1 MKQRLLALFC
11 ALALLVG
18 AFSFGALGAPNAP
31 TVYLLAAN
39 DKMCD
44 LPNNALPISVN
55 NTVYVPYT
63 LFDKNATGTD
73 LGVYYGIRQ
82 DRGTILNLYSLN
94 GNLVFNIDQN
104 TCTDRD
110 GNLLGFRAVIRNN
123 IPYVPIAAVSSFFG
137 LQYSYLTTDDRGIL
151 IRVCNSSARLSD
163 AVFLTSASSA
173 MLTRY
178 NAILQS
184 MEPEP
189 TPTPTP
195 TPVPTP
201 TPPVS
206 REHVRVYLAVDASDA
221 TQDLTEL
228 LGTTPALFLFTVESL
243 TAQSDLIRKA
253 VGLGHSVGLRLTA
266 TDADTALA
274 ELERG
279 NALLEHIARIRARI
293 VSAPKELTDTLT
305 AAGQSCWTPNV
316 SGSSASALLKGLDS
330 QRSVARLTLPANSYI
345 IRQVLNR
352 LREEDYTVKQPL
364 ENNIR

>member
-1 MKQRLLALFC
+1 MKQRLLALLC
-11 ALALLVG
+11 ALALILG
-18 AFSFGALGAPNAP
+18 AFSVAVWGAPTAT

-44 LPNNALPISVN
+44 LPNNAQPISVN
-55 NTVYVPYT
+55 GTIYVPYT
-63 LFDKNATGTD
+63 LFDKDATGTD

-94 GNLVFNIDQN
+94 GNLVFNINQN

-110 GNLLGFRAVIRNN
+110 GNLMGFRAVIRNN
-123 IPYVPIAAVSSFFG
+123 IPYVPAAAVCSFFG

-151 IRVCNSSARLSD
+151 IRICNSSARLSD
-163 AVFLTSASSA
+163 AIFLISASSA

-201 TPPVS
+201 TPPIS
-206 REHVRVYLAVDASDA
+206 KDHVRVYLAVDASDA
-221 TQDLTEL
+221 ATEL
-228 LGTTPALFLFTVESL
+228 VELFGSTPALFLFTVDSL
-243 TAQSDLIRKA
+243 TEQSALIRRA
-253 VGLGHSVGLRLTA
+253 VGLGHSIGLILTSTTQA
-266 TDADTALA
+266 EALA
-274 ELERG
+274 EWERG
-279 NALLEHIARIRARI
+279 NELLTHIARIHTRI
-293 VSAPKELTDTLT
+293 ISVSDGLTEAMKAEGL
-305 AAGQSCWTPNV
+305 SCWRPNV
-316 SGSSASALLKGLDS
+316 TGSSTAALLKGLDS
-330 QRSVARLTLPANSYI
+330 QRTLARLTLPANSYSI
-345 IRQVLNR
+345 KQVLNR

-364 ENNIR
+364 ENNLA